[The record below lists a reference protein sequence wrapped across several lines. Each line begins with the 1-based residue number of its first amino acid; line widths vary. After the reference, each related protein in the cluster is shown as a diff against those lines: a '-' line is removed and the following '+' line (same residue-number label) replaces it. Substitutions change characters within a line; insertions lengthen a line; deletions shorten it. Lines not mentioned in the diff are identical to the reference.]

1 MKYLLSLGILILIM
15 ALTIQPTIE
24 DDVEKEIQHSEELAD
39 SASVVLEKIHKLND
53 SLMIQKYFYESK

>member
-1 MKYLLSLGILILIM
+1 MKYLLSLGVLILIM

-39 SASVVLEKIHKLND
+39 SASVALQEMHKLND
-53 SLMIQKYFYESK
+53 SLLIRKYFYGTK

>member
-15 ALTIQPTIE
+15 ALTIEPTIE

-39 SASVVLEKIHKLND
+39 SASVVLQEMHKLND
-53 SLMIQKYFYESK
+53 SLLIQKYFYGTK